1 MTMVLCRSM
10 ELRHLGH
17 GGARSIK
24 TLEGLV
30 RRCRLD
36 TRRYPAVKHRKYRSM
51 FDGRL
56 WKSFERTLVYAQR
69 TAVYIV
75 FDDLIDGTRL

>member
-1 MTMVLCRSM
+1 
-10 ELRHLGH
+10 
-17 GGARSIK
+17 
-24 TLEGLV
+24 
-30 RRCRLD
+30 
-36 TRRYPAVKHRKYRSM
+36 M